1 MRGHTTCRVLFVEDE
16 AMVSILI
23 EDMLLDLGVEV
34 VGPAARMDEALAL
47 AREADVEAALLDINV
62 GGQFTY
68 EVADILRGRGIPVI
82 FSTGYGASALPDRFP
97 HEPDPAQ
104 ALRPG
109 QLQDRRRGGL
119 VGQPLRN
126 RHGVTS
132 RPRRVRDG
140 GSRRLIVLKRR
151 EVIGSRGP

>member
-47 AREADVEAALLDINV
+47 AREANVEAALLDINV

-82 FSTGYGASALPDRFP
+82 FSTGYGASALPDRFRTNP
-97 HEPDPAQ
+97 ILHKPFDRDSFKTAVEA
-104 ALRPG
+104 ALSDSPC
-109 QLQDRRRGGL
+109 D
-119 VGQPLRN
+119 
-126 RHGVTS
+126 
-132 RPRRVRDG
+132 
-140 GSRRLIVLKRR
+140 
-151 EVIGSRGP
+151 IGTA